1 MLIDVLQWY
10 DHGNVN
16 DDDNDD
22 DNDVLHWY
30 NHDNASHKA
39 ATAAIV
45 VVVLESVFWK
55 LAFKYSSPRLWSSK

>member
-39 ATAAIV
+39 ATAAIIV
-45 VVVLESVFWK
+45 ISLKSICQIC
-55 LAFKYSSPRLWSSK
+55 